1 LRQFGLIGYPLSHSF
16 SQKFFT
22 EKFLKEN
29 IINAQYANFP
39 IDSIQSFAAL
49 WTEHPNVEGL
59 NVTIPYKKEVIA
71 FLQHS
76 SPVVQAIKACNCI
89 RKFNNELYGYN
100 TDVIGFEKS
109 LLPFLQQHHTHALIL
124 GTGGA
129 SAAVQWVLQQLN
141 IQYQVVSRKATAI
154 DVNAIEGNTF
164 EANNLE
170 SNAEIKAIL
179 SYDQLNK
186 SIIEAHTLI
195 INTSPLG
202 MFPNV
207 NEAPPIAY
215 DAITPKHHL
224 YDLVYN
230 PTETLFMKNGLGK
243 GATVQ
248 NGLAMLHIQAEESW
262 AIWNAKM

>member
-1 LRQFGLIGYPLSHSF
+1 MRQFGLIGYPLSHSF

-22 EKFLKEN
+22 EKFLQEN
-29 IINAQYANFP
+29 IVNAKYDNFP
-39 IDSIQSFAAL
+39 ISSMESFAGL
-49 WTEHPNVEGL
+49 WKENPNLEGL
-59 NVTIPYKKEVIA
+59 NVTIPYKKEVIP

-76 SPVVQAIKACNCI
+76 SAVVQEINACNCI

-109 LLPFLQQHHTHALIL
+109 LLPFLKPHHTHALVL

-129 SAAVQWVLQQLN
+129 AAAVQWVLQKLN
-141 IQYQVVSRKATAI
+141 IQFQIVSRKA
-154 DVNAIEGNTF
+154 NAIEANT
-164 EANNLE
+164 EMK
-170 SNAEIKAIL
+170 SII

-186 SIIEAHTLI
+186 SLVEAHTLI
-195 INTSPLG
+195 INTSPVG
-202 MFPNV
+202 MYPNT

-215 DAITPKHHL
+215 EGITAQHHL

-230 PTETLFMKNGLGK
+230 PIETLFMKNGLAK

-262 AIWNAKM
+262 TIWNAKI

>member
-1 LRQFGLIGYPLSHSF
+1 MRQFGLIGYPLSHSF

-22 EKFLKEN
+22 EKFLQEN
-29 IINAQYANFP
+29 IVNAKYDNFP
-39 IDSIQSFAAL
+39 IASIESFAGL
-49 WTEHPNVEGL
+49 WKENPNLEGL
-59 NVTIPYKKEVIA
+59 NVTIPYKKEVIP

-76 SPVVQAIKACNCI
+76 SAVVQEINACNCI

-109 LLPFLQQHHTHALIL
+109 LLPFLQPYHTHALIL

-129 SAAVQWVLQQLN
+129 SAAVQWVLQKLN
-141 IQYQVVSRKATAI
+141 IQFQVVSRKG
-154 DVNAIEGNTF
+154 NA
-164 EANNLE
+164 NLT
-170 SNAEIKAIL
+170 
-179 SYDQLNK
+179 YDQL
-186 SIIEAHTLI
+186 SASVIESHTLI

-215 DAITPKHHL
+215 DAITAQHHL

-230 PTETLFMKNGLGK
+230 PTETLFMKNGLAK

>member
-1 LRQFGLIGYPLSHSF
+1 MRQFGLIGYPLSHSF

-22 EKFLKEN
+22 EKFLQEN
-29 IINAQYANFP
+29 IINVKYDNFP
-39 IDSIQSFAAL
+39 IASIESFAGL
-49 WTEHPNVEGL
+49 WKENPNLEGL
-59 NVTIPYKKEVIA
+59 NVTIPYKKEVIP

-76 SPVVQAIKACNCI
+76 SAVVQEINACNCI
-89 RKFNNELYGYN
+89 RKFNGELYGYN

-109 LLPFLQQHHTHALIL
+109 LLPFLKPHHTQALIL

-129 SAAVQWVLQQLN
+129 SAAVQWVLQKLN
-141 IQYQVVSRKATAI
+141 IQFQLVSR
-154 DVNAIEGNTF
+154 NTNTI
-164 EANNLE
+164 EANTE
-170 SNAEIKAIL
+170 MKASL
-179 SYDQLNK
+179 SYDQLAA
-186 SIIEAHTLI
+186 SVIESHTLI

-202 MFPNV
+202 MYPNT

-215 DAITPKHHL
+215 EGITAQHHL

-230 PTETLFMKNGLGK
+230 PIETLFMKNGLAK

-262 AIWNAKM
+262 TIWNAKI

>member
-1 LRQFGLIGYPLSHSF
+1 M
-16 SQKFFT
+16 
-22 EKFLKEN
+22 
-29 IINAQYANFP
+29 NAQYANFP
-39 IDSIQSFAAL
+39 ISSIESFAAL
-49 WTEHPNVEGL
+49 WKEHPSLEGL

-76 SPVVQAIKACNCI
+76 SPVVESIKACNCI

-109 LLPFLQQHHTHALIL
+109 LLPFLQPYHTHALIL

-129 SAAVQWVLQQLN
+129 SAAVQWVLEKLK
-141 IQYQVVSRKATAI
+141 IQFQVVSRKG
-154 DVNAIEGNTF
+154 NA
-164 EANNLE
+164 NLT
-170 SNAEIKAIL
+170 
-179 SYDQLNK
+179 YDQL
-186 SIIEAHTLI
+186 SASVIESHTLI

-202 MFPNV
+202 MYPNT

-215 DAITPKHHL
+215 DAITAQHHL

-230 PTETLFMKNGLGK
+230 PTETLFMKNGLAK

>member
-1 LRQFGLIGYPLSHSF
+1 MRQFGLIGYPLSHSF

-22 EKFLKEN
+22 EKFLQEN
-29 IINAQYANFP
+29 IVNAKYDNFP
-39 IDSIQSFAAL
+39 IASIESFAGL
-49 WTEHPNVEGL
+49 WKENPNLEGL
-59 NVTIPYKKEVIA
+59 NVTIPYKKEVIP
-71 FLQHS
+71 FLDHS
-76 SPVVQAIKACNCI
+76 SAVVQEIHACNCI

-109 LLPFLQQHHTHALIL
+109 LLPFLKPHHTNALIL

-129 SAAVQWVLQQLN
+129 SAAVQWVLEKLK
-141 IQYQVVSRKATAI
+141 IQFQIVSR
-154 DVNAIEGNTF
+154 NTNTI
-164 EANNLE
+164 EANNE
-170 SNAEIKAIL
+170 MKAYL
-179 SYDQLNK
+179 SYDQLAA
-186 SIIEAHTLI
+186 SVIESHTLI

-202 MFPNV
+202 MYPNT

-215 DAITPKHHL
+215 EGITAQHHL

-230 PTETLFMKNGLGK
+230 PIETLFMQKGLAK

>member
-1 LRQFGLIGYPLSHSF
+1 MRQFGLIGYPLSHSF

-22 EKFLKEN
+22 EKFLQEN
-29 IINAQYANFP
+29 IVNAKYDNFP
-39 IDSIQSFAAL
+39 IPSIESFAGL
-49 WTEHPNVEGL
+49 WKENPNLEGL
-59 NVTIPYKKEVIA
+59 NVTIPYKKEVIP

-76 SPVVQAIKACNCI
+76 SAVVQEIHACNCI

-109 LLPFLQQHHTHALIL
+109 LLPFLKPHHTQALIL

-129 SAAVQWVLQQLN
+129 SAAVQWVLQKLK
-141 IQYQVVSRKATAI
+141 IQFQIVSRKG
-154 DVNAIEGNTF
+154 NAIE
-164 EANNLE
+164 ANNE
-170 SNAEIKAIL
+170 MKAYL
-179 SYDQLNK
+179 SYDQLAA
-186 SIIEAHTLI
+186 SVIESHTLI

-202 MFPNV
+202 MYPNT

-215 DAITPKHHL
+215 EGITAQHHL

-230 PTETLFMKNGLGK
+230 PIETLFMKNGLAK

>member
-1 LRQFGLIGYPLSHSF
+1 MRQFGLIGYPLSHSF

-29 IINAQYANFP
+29 IVNAQYDNFP
-39 IDSIQSFAAL
+39 IASIESFDAL
-49 WTEHPNVEGL
+49 WREHPSLEGL

-109 LLPFLQQHHTHALIL
+109 LLPFLKAHHTHALIL

-129 SAAVQWVLQQLN
+129 SAAVQWVLQKLN
-141 IQYQVVSRKATAI
+141 IQYQVVSRKSNT
-154 DVNAIEGNTF
+154 IE
-164 EANNLE
+164 E
-170 SNAEIKAIL
+170 STELKASL
-179 SYDQLNK
+179 SYDQLSNS
-186 SIIEAHTLI
+186 SIESHTLI

-215 DAITPKHHL
+215 EGITAQHHL

-230 PTETLFMKNGLGK
+230 PTETLFMKNGLAK

>member
-1 LRQFGLIGYPLSHSF
+1 MRQFGLIGYPLSHSF

-22 EKFLKEN
+22 EKFLREN
-29 IINAQYANFP
+29 IVNAQYDNFP
-39 IDSIQSFAAL
+39 IASIESFDAL
-49 WTEHPNVEGL
+49 WKEHPSLEGL

-109 LLPFLQQHHTHALIL
+109 LLPFLKAHHTHALIL

-129 SAAVQWVLQQLN
+129 SAAVQWVLQKLN
-141 IQYQVVSRKATAI
+141 IQYQVVSRKSNKI
-154 DVNAIEGNTF
+154 KENT
-164 EANNLE
+164 EL
-170 SNAEIKAIL
+170 KASL
-179 SYDQLNK
+179 SYDQLSN
-186 SIIEAHTLI
+186 SIIESHTLI

-215 DAITPKHHL
+215 DAITAQHHL

-230 PTETLFMKNGLGK
+230 PIETLFMKNGLAK

-248 NGLAMLHIQAEESW
+248 NGLDMLHIQAEESW
-262 AIWNAKM
+262 TIWNAKM

>member
-22 EKFLKEN
+22 EKFLREN
-29 IINAQYANFP
+29 IVNAQYENFP
-39 IDSIQSFAAL
+39 IATIESFAAL
-49 WTEHPNVEGL
+49 WKEHPSLEGL

-109 LLPFLQQHHTHALIL
+109 LLPFLKAHHTHALIL

-129 SAAVQWVLQQLN
+129 SAAVQWVLQKLN
-141 IQYQVVSRKATAI
+141 IQYQVVSRKSNT
-154 DVNAIEGNTF
+154 IEENT
-164 EANNLE
+164 EL
-170 SNAEIKAIL
+170 KASL
-179 SYDQLNK
+179 SYDQLSN
-186 SIIEAHTLI
+186 SIIESHTLI

-215 DAITPKHHL
+215 DSITAQHHL

-230 PTETLFMKNGLGK
+230 PIETLFMKNGLAK

-248 NGLAMLHIQAEESW
+248 NGLDMLHIQAEESW
-262 AIWNAKM
+262 TIWNAKM

>member
-1 LRQFGLIGYPLSHSF
+1 MRQFGLIGYPLSHSF

-22 EKFLKEN
+22 EKFLQEN
-29 IINAQYANFP
+29 IVNAKYDNFP
-39 IDSIQSFAAL
+39 IASIESFAGL
-49 WTEHPNVEGL
+49 WKENPNLEGL
-59 NVTIPYKKEVIA
+59 NVTIPYKKEVIP
-71 FLQHS
+71 FLDHS
-76 SPVVQAIKACNCI
+76 SAVVQEINACNCI
-89 RKFNNELYGYN
+89 RKFNDELYGYN

-109 LLPFLQQHHTHALIL
+109 LLPFLQPHHTHALIL

-129 SAAVQWVLQQLN
+129 SAAVQWVLQKLK
-141 IQYQVVSRKATAI
+141 IQFQIVSRKG
-154 DVNAIEGNTF
+154 NAIE
-164 EANNLE
+164 ANNE
-170 SNAEIKAIL
+170 MKAYL
-179 SYDQLNK
+179 SYDQLAA
-186 SIIEAHTLI
+186 SVIESHTLI

-202 MFPNV
+202 MYPNT

-215 DAITPKHHL
+215 EGITAQHHL

-230 PTETLFMKNGLGK
+230 PIETLFMKNGLAK

>member
-29 IINAQYANFP
+29 IVNAQYTNFP
-39 IDSIQSFAAL
+39 IPSIESFAAL
-49 WTEHPNVEGL
+49 WEENPNLEGL
-59 NVTIPYKKEVIA
+59 NVTIPYKKEVIP

-76 SPVVQAIKACNCI
+76 SAVVQEIHACNCI

-109 LLPFLQQHHTHALIL
+109 LLPFLQPHHTHALIL

-129 SAAVQWVLQQLN
+129 SAAVQWVLQKLN
-141 IQYQVVSRKATAI
+141 IQYQVVSRKGTAI
-154 DVNAIEGNTF
+154 
-164 EANNLE
+164 EANTE
-170 SNAEIKAIL
+170 MKSNL
-179 SYDQLNK
+179 SYEQLTK
-186 SIIEAHTLI
+186 SIVESHTLI

-202 MFPNV
+202 MYPNV

-215 DAITPKHHL
+215 EAITAQHHL

-230 PTETLFMKNGLGK
+230 PTETLFMQNGLAK

>member
-1 LRQFGLIGYPLSHSF
+1 M
-16 SQKFFT
+16 
-22 EKFLKEN
+22 
-29 IINAQYANFP
+29 NAQYTNFP
-39 IDSIQSFAAL
+39 ISSIESFAAL
-49 WTEHPNVEGL
+49 WKEHPSLEGL

-76 SPVVQAIKACNCI
+76 SPVVESIKACNCI

-109 LLPFLQQHHTHALIL
+109 LLPFLQPYHTHALIL

-129 SAAVQWVLQQLN
+129 SAAVQWVLQKLN
-141 IQYQVVSRKATAI
+141 IQFQVVSRKG
-154 DVNAIEGNTF
+154 NA
-164 EANNLE
+164 NLT
-170 SNAEIKAIL
+170 
-179 SYDQLNK
+179 YDQL
-186 SIIEAHTLI
+186 SASVIESHTLI

-215 DAITPKHHL
+215 DAITAQHHL

-230 PTETLFMKNGLGK
+230 PTETLFMKNGLAK

>member
-29 IINAQYANFP
+29 IVNAQYDNFP
-39 IDSIQSFAAL
+39 IASIESFAAL
-49 WTEHPNVEGL
+49 WKEHPSLEGL

-109 LLPFLQQHHTHALIL
+109 LLPFLKAHHTHALIL

-129 SAAVQWVLQQLN
+129 SAAVQWVLQKLN
-141 IQYQVVSRKATAI
+141 IQYQVVSRKSNT
-154 DVNAIEGNTF
+154 IEENT
-164 EANNLE
+164 EL
-170 SNAEIKAIL
+170 KASL
-179 SYDQLNK
+179 SYDQLSN
-186 SIIEAHTLI
+186 SIIESHTLI

-215 DAITPKHHL
+215 DAITAQHHL

-230 PTETLFMKNGLGK
+230 PIETLFMKNVLAK

-248 NGLAMLHIQAEESW
+248 NGLDMLHIQAEESW
-262 AIWNAKM
+262 TIWNAKM

>member
-1 LRQFGLIGYPLSHSF
+1 MRQFGLIGYPLSHSF

-29 IINAQYANFP
+29 IVNAQYANFP
-39 IDSIQSFAAL
+39 IASIESFTNL
-49 WTEHPNVEGL
+49 WKEHPNLEGL

-71 FLQHS
+71 FLQYS
-76 SPVVQAIKACNCI
+76 SPVVEAIKACNCI

-109 LLPFLQQHHTHALIL
+109 LLPFLKAHHTHALIL

-129 SAAVQWVLQQLN
+129 SAAVQWVLQKLN
-141 IQYQVVSRKATAI
+141 IQYQVVSRKGTA
-154 DVNAIEGNTF
+154 V
-164 EANNLE
+164 AN
-170 SNAEIKAIL
+170 L
-179 SYDQLNK
+179 SYEQLTK
-186 SIIEAHTLI
+186 SIIETHTLI

-207 NEAPPIAY
+207 NEAPNIAY
-215 DAITPKHHL
+215 DAISAKHHL

-230 PTETLFMKNGLGK
+230 PTETLFMQNGLAK

-262 AIWNAKM
+262 VIWNAKM

>member
-1 LRQFGLIGYPLSHSF
+1 M
-16 SQKFFT
+16 
-22 EKFLKEN
+22 
-29 IINAQYANFP
+29 NAQYDNFP
-39 IDSIQSFAAL
+39 ITSIQSFTDL
-49 WTEHPNVEGL
+49 WKEHPSLEGL

-76 SPVVQAIKACNCI
+76 SPVVEAIKACNCI

-109 LLPFLQQHHTHALIL
+109 LLSFLKPHHTHALIL

-129 SAAVQWVLQQLN
+129 AAAVQWVLQKLN
-141 IQYQVVSRKATAI
+141 IQYQVVSRRGNAI
-154 DVNAIEGNTF
+154 DGNT
-164 EANNLE
+164 LE
-170 SNAEIKAIL
+170 ENTLEKNTEMKESI
-179 SYDQLNK
+179 SYEQLNK
-186 SIIEAHTLI
+186 SIIESHTLI
-195 INTSPLG
+195 INTSPVG

-215 DAITPKHHL
+215 DAISAKHHL

-230 PTETLFMKNGLGK
+230 PIETLFMKNGLAK

-248 NGLAMLHIQAEESW
+248 NGLNMLHIQAEESW

>member
-1 LRQFGLIGYPLSHSF
+1 MRQFGLIGYPLSHSF

-29 IINAQYANFP
+29 IVNAQYDNFP
-39 IDSIQSFAAL
+39 IASIESFDAL
-49 WTEHPNVEGL
+49 WKEHPSLEGL

-109 LLPFLQQHHTHALIL
+109 LLPFLKAHHTHALIL

-129 SAAVQWVLQQLN
+129 SAAVQWVLQKLN
-141 IQYQVVSRKATAI
+141 IQYQVVSRKS
-154 DVNAIEGNTF
+154 NTN
-164 EANNLE
+164 EENTEL
-170 SNAEIKAIL
+170 KASL
-179 SYDQLNK
+179 TYDQL
-186 SIIEAHTLI
+186 SASVIESHTLI

-215 DAITPKHHL
+215 EAITAQHHL

-230 PTETLFMKNGLGK
+230 PIETLFMKNGLAK

-248 NGLAMLHIQAEESW
+248 NGLDMLHIQAEESW
-262 AIWNAKM
+262 IIWNAKM

>member
-1 LRQFGLIGYPLSHSF
+1 MHQFGLIGYPLSHSF

-29 IINAQYANFP
+29 IVNAQYANFP
-39 IDSIQSFAAL
+39 IPSIESFAAL
-49 WTEHPNVEGL
+49 WKEHPSLEGL

-76 SPVVQAIKACNCI
+76 SPVVESIKACNCI

-109 LLPFLQQHHTHALIL
+109 LLPFLQSHHTHALIL

-129 SAAVQWVLQQLN
+129 SAAVQWVLQKLN
-141 IQYQVVSRKATAI
+141 IQYQVVSRKG
-154 DVNAIEGNTF
+154 NAV
-164 EANNLE
+164 AN
-170 SNAEIKAIL
+170 L
-179 SYDQLNK
+179 SYEQLTK
-186 SIIEAHTLI
+186 SIIEPHTLI

-215 DAITPKHHL
+215 EGITAQHHL

-230 PTETLFMKNGLGK
+230 PTETLFMKNGLAK

>member
-1 LRQFGLIGYPLSHSF
+1 MRQFGLIGYPLSHSF

-22 EKFLKEN
+22 EKFLQEN
-29 IINAQYANFP
+29 IVNAKYDNFP
-39 IDSIQSFAAL
+39 IPSIESFAGL
-49 WTEHPNVEGL
+49 WKENPNLEGL
-59 NVTIPYKKEVIA
+59 NVTIPYKKEVIP

-76 SPVVQAIKACNCI
+76 SAVVQEINACNCI

-109 LLPFLQQHHTHALIL
+109 LLPFLQPHHTHALIL

-129 SAAVQWVLQQLN
+129 SAAVQWVLQKLN
-141 IQYQVVSRKATAI
+141 IQFQVVSRRE
-154 DVNAIEGNTF
+154 NAIEENT
-164 EANNLE
+164 EM
-170 SNAEIKAIL
+170 KASL
-179 SYDQLNK
+179 SYDQLAA
-186 SIIEAHTLI
+186 SVIESHTLI

-202 MFPNV
+202 MYPNT

-215 DAITPKHHL
+215 EGITAQHHL

-230 PTETLFMKNGLGK
+230 PIETLFMKNGLAK

-262 AIWNAKM
+262 TIWNAKI

>member
-1 LRQFGLIGYPLSHSF
+1 MRQFGLIGYPLSHSF

-29 IINAQYANFP
+29 IVNAHYANFP
-39 IDSIQSFAAL
+39 IPSIESFAAL
-49 WTEHPNVEGL
+49 WKEHPNLEGL

-76 SPVVQAIKACNCI
+76 SPVVESIKACNCI

-109 LLPFLQQHHTHALIL
+109 LLPFLQSHHTHALIL

-129 SAAVQWVLQQLN
+129 SAAVQWVLQKLN
-141 IQYQVVSRKATAI
+141 IQYQVVSRKG
-154 DVNAIEGNTF
+154 NAV
-164 EANNLE
+164 AN
-170 SNAEIKAIL
+170 L
-179 SYDQLNK
+179 SYEQLTK
-186 SIIEAHTLI
+186 SIIETHTLI

-215 DAITPKHHL
+215 EGITAQHHL

-230 PTETLFMKNGLGK
+230 PTETLFMKNGLAK

>member
-1 LRQFGLIGYPLSHSF
+1 MRQFGLIGYPLSHSF

-22 EKFLKEN
+22 EKFLQEN
-29 IINAQYANFP
+29 IANASYQNFP
-39 IDSIQSFAAL
+39 IPSMESFGAL
-49 WTEHPNVEGL
+49 WKENPNLEGL
-59 NVTIPYKKEVIA
+59 NVTIPYKKEVIP

-76 SPVVQAIKACNCI
+76 SAVVQEIHACNCI

-109 LLPFLQQHHTHALIL
+109 LLPFLKPHHTHALIL

-129 SAAVQWVLQQLN
+129 AAAVRWVLQKLN
-141 IQYQVVSRKATAI
+141 IQFQLVSRKA
-154 DVNAIEGNTF
+154 NTI
-164 EANNLE
+164 EANNE
-170 SNAEIKAIL
+170 MKASL
-179 SYDQLNK
+179 NYDQLPA
-186 SIIEAHTLI
+186 SVIETHTLI

-202 MFPNV
+202 MYPNL

-215 DAITPKHHL
+215 EGITAQHHL

-230 PTETLFMKNGLGK
+230 PTETLFMQKGLEK

-248 NGLAMLHIQAEESW
+248 NGLAMLHIQADESW

>member
-1 LRQFGLIGYPLSHSF
+1 MRQFGLIGYPLSHSF

-22 EKFLKEN
+22 EKFLQEN
-29 IINAQYANFP
+29 IVNAKYDNFP
-39 IDSIQSFAAL
+39 IPSIESFAGL
-49 WTEHPNVEGL
+49 WKENPNLEGL
-59 NVTIPYKKEVIA
+59 NVTIPYKKEVIP
-71 FLQHS
+71 FLDHS
-76 SPVVQAIKACNCI
+76 SAVVQEIHACNCI

-109 LLPFLQQHHTHALIL
+109 LLPFLQPHHTHALIL

-129 SAAVQWVLQQLN
+129 AAAVQWVLEKLK
-141 IQYQVVSRKATAI
+141 IQFQIVSRKG
-154 DVNAIEGNTF
+154 NAIE
-164 EANNLE
+164 ANNE
-170 SNAEIKAIL
+170 MKAYL
-179 SYDQLNK
+179 SYDQLAA
-186 SIIEAHTLI
+186 SVIESHTLI

-202 MFPNV
+202 MYPNT

-215 DAITPKHHL
+215 EGITAQHHL

-230 PTETLFMKNGLGK
+230 PIETLFMKNGLAK

-262 AIWNAKM
+262 AIWNAKI

>member
-1 LRQFGLIGYPLSHSF
+1 MRQFGLIGYPLSHSF

-29 IINAQYANFP
+29 IVNAQYDNFP
-39 IDSIQSFAAL
+39 IASIESFDAL
-49 WTEHPNVEGL
+49 WKEHPSLEGL

-109 LLPFLQQHHTHALIL
+109 LLPFLKAHHTHALIL

-129 SAAVQWVLQQLN
+129 SAAVQWVLQKLN
-141 IQYQVVSRKATAI
+141 IQYQVVSRKSNT
-154 DVNAIEGNTF
+154 IEENT
-164 EANNLE
+164 EL
-170 SNAEIKAIL
+170 KASL
-179 SYDQLNK
+179 SYDQLSN
-186 SIIEAHTLI
+186 SIIESHTLI

-215 DAITPKHHL
+215 DAITEQHHL

-230 PTETLFMKNGLGK
+230 PIETLFMKNGLSK

-248 NGLAMLHIQAEESW
+248 NGLDMLHIQAEESW

>member
-22 EKFLKEN
+22 EKFLREN
-29 IINAQYANFP
+29 IVNAQYENFP
-39 IDSIQSFAAL
+39 IATIESFAAL
-49 WTEHPNVEGL
+49 WKEHPSLEGL

-109 LLPFLQQHHTHALIL
+109 LLPFLKAHHTHALIL

-129 SAAVQWVLQQLN
+129 SAAVQWVLQKLN
-141 IQYQVVSRKATAI
+141 IQYQVVSRKSNT
-154 DVNAIEGNTF
+154 IEENT
-164 EANNLE
+164 EL
-170 SNAEIKAIL
+170 KASL
-179 SYDQLNK
+179 SYDQLSN
-186 SIIEAHTLI
+186 SIIESHTLI

-215 DAITPKHHL
+215 DAITAQHHL

-230 PTETLFMKNGLGK
+230 PIETLFMKNGLAK

>member
-1 LRQFGLIGYPLSHSF
+1 MRQFGLIGYPLSHSF

-22 EKFLKEN
+22 EKFLQEN
-29 IINAQYANFP
+29 IINVKYDNFP
-39 IDSIQSFAAL
+39 IASIESFAGL
-49 WTEHPNVEGL
+49 WKENPNLEGL
-59 NVTIPYKKEVIA
+59 NVTIPYKKEVIP
-71 FLQHS
+71 FLDHS
-76 SPVVQAIKACNCI
+76 SAVVQEIHACNCI

-109 LLPFLQQHHTHALIL
+109 LLPFLKPHHTQALIL

-129 SAAVQWVLQQLN
+129 SAAVQWVLQKLN
-141 IQYQVVSRKATAI
+141 IQFQLVSR
-154 DVNAIEGNTF
+154 NTNTI
-164 EANNLE
+164 EANTE
-170 SNAEIKAIL
+170 MKASL
-179 SYDQLNK
+179 SYDQLAA
-186 SIIEAHTLI
+186 SVIESHTLI

-202 MFPNV
+202 MYPNT

-215 DAITPKHHL
+215 EGITAQHHL

-230 PTETLFMKNGLGK
+230 PIETLFMKNGLAK

>member
-1 LRQFGLIGYPLSHSF
+1 MRQFGLIGYPLSHSF

-22 EKFLKEN
+22 EKFLQEN
-29 IINAQYANFP
+29 IVNAKYDNFP
-39 IDSIQSFAAL
+39 IPSIESFAGL
-49 WTEHPNVEGL
+49 WKENPNLEGL
-59 NVTIPYKKEVIA
+59 NVTIPYKKEVIP
-71 FLQHS
+71 FLDHS
-76 SPVVQAIKACNCI
+76 SAVVQEIHACNCI

-109 LLPFLQQHHTHALIL
+109 LLPFLKPHHTHALIL

-129 SAAVQWVLQQLN
+129 SAAVQWVLQKLN
-141 IQYQVVSRKATAI
+141 IQFQLVSR
-154 DVNAIEGNTF
+154 NTNTI
-164 EANNLE
+164 EANTE
-170 SNAEIKAIL
+170 MKASL
-179 SYDQLNK
+179 SYDQLAA
-186 SIIEAHTLI
+186 SVIESHTLI

-202 MFPNV
+202 MYPNT

-215 DAITPKHHL
+215 EGITAQHHL

-230 PTETLFMKNGLGK
+230 PIETLFMKNGLAK

-262 AIWNAKM
+262 TIWNAKI

>member
-1 LRQFGLIGYPLSHSF
+1 MRQFGLIGYPLSHSF

-22 EKFLKEN
+22 EKFLQEN
-29 IINAQYANFP
+29 IVNAKYDNFP
-39 IDSIQSFAAL
+39 IPSIESFAGL
-49 WTEHPNVEGL
+49 WKENPNLEGL
-59 NVTIPYKKEVIA
+59 NVTIPYKKEVIP
-71 FLQHS
+71 FLDHS
-76 SPVVQAIKACNCI
+76 SAVVQEIHACNCI

-109 LLPFLQQHHTHALIL
+109 LLPFLKPHHTQALIL

-129 SAAVQWVLQQLN
+129 SAAVQWVLQKLN
-141 IQYQVVSRKATAI
+141 IQFQIVSRKG
-154 DVNAIEGNTF
+154 NAIE
-164 EANNLE
+164 ANNE
-170 SNAEIKAIL
+170 MKAYL
-179 SYDQLNK
+179 SYDQLAA
-186 SIIEAHTLI
+186 SVIESHTLI

-202 MFPNV
+202 MYPNT

-215 DAITPKHHL
+215 EGITAQHHL

-230 PTETLFMKNGLGK
+230 PIETLFMKNGLAK

-262 AIWNAKM
+262 TIWNAKI

>member
-1 LRQFGLIGYPLSHSF
+1 MRQFGLIGYPLSHSF

-22 EKFLKEN
+22 EKFLQEN
-29 IINAQYANFP
+29 IVNAKYDNFP
-39 IDSIQSFAAL
+39 IASIESFAGL
-49 WTEHPNVEGL
+49 WKENPNLEGL
-59 NVTIPYKKEVIA
+59 NVTIPYKKEVIP
-71 FLQHS
+71 FLDHS
-76 SPVVQAIKACNCI
+76 SAVVQEIHACNCI

-109 LLPFLQQHHTHALIL
+109 LLPFLKPHHTQALIL

-129 SAAVQWVLQQLN
+129 SAAVQWVLQKLN
-141 IQYQVVSRKATAI
+141 IQFQLVSR
-154 DVNAIEGNTF
+154 NTNTI
-164 EANNLE
+164 EANTE
-170 SNAEIKAIL
+170 MKASL
-179 SYDQLNK
+179 SYDQLAA
-186 SIIEAHTLI
+186 SVIESHTLI

-202 MFPNV
+202 MYPNT

-215 DAITPKHHL
+215 EGITAQHHL

-230 PTETLFMKNGLGK
+230 PIETLFMKNGLAK

-262 AIWNAKM
+262 TIWNAKI

>member
-1 LRQFGLIGYPLSHSF
+1 M
-16 SQKFFT
+16 
-22 EKFLKEN
+22 
-29 IINAQYANFP
+29 NAQYANFP
-39 IDSIQSFAAL
+39 ISSIESFAAL
-49 WTEHPNVEGL
+49 WKEHPSLEGL

-76 SPVVQAIKACNCI
+76 SPVVESIKACNCI

-109 LLPFLQQHHTHALIL
+109 LLPFLQPHHTHALIL

-129 SAAVQWVLQQLN
+129 SAAVQWVLQKLN
-141 IQYQVVSRKATAI
+141 IQFQVVSRKG
-154 DVNAIEGNTF
+154 NA
-164 EANNLE
+164 NLT
-170 SNAEIKAIL
+170 
-179 SYDQLNK
+179 YDQL
-186 SIIEAHTLI
+186 SASVIESHTLI

-215 DAITPKHHL
+215 DAITAQHHL

-230 PTETLFMKNGLGK
+230 PTETLFMKNGLAK

>member
-1 LRQFGLIGYPLSHSF
+1 MRQFGLIGYPLSHSF

-22 EKFLKEN
+22 EKFLQEN
-29 IINAQYANFP
+29 IVNAKYDNFP
-39 IDSIQSFAAL
+39 IPSIESFAGL
-49 WTEHPNVEGL
+49 WKENPNLEGL
-59 NVTIPYKKEVIA
+59 NVTIPYKKEVIP

-76 SPVVQAIKACNCI
+76 SAVVQEIHACNCI

-109 LLPFLQQHHTHALIL
+109 LLPFLKPHHTHALIL

-129 SAAVQWVLQQLN
+129 AAAVQWVLQKLN
-141 IQYQVVSRKATAI
+141 IQFQVVSRKG
-154 DVNAIEGNTF
+154 NAIE
-164 EANNLE
+164 ANNE
-170 SNAEIKAIL
+170 MKAYL
-179 SYDQLNK
+179 SYDQLAA
-186 SIIEAHTLI
+186 SVIESHTLI

-202 MFPNV
+202 MYPNT

-215 DAITPKHHL
+215 EGITAQHHL

-230 PTETLFMKNGLGK
+230 PIETLFMKNGLAK